1 MVLALTAWAAE
12 ETIAWNLS
20 YDKNLTSAS
29 KIVTTGVGGA
39 EGTWTASPTTNVA
52 AGYKGVA
59 LGKKDIAYKGTL
71 TLSDSNIPANA
82 TINSVTLKC
91 NGGKKGTSY
100 KWNIKVND
108 VQASSQASM
117 SCTLSPSSNDNL
129 NAQEITVSDIN
140 LVGNEIVID
149 FANNT
154 GAHIIYVWTITVKY
168 TPGDAAPV
176 EVEAFTTSPV
186 AVDDEITVEKGTE
199 VTFTAKNAAKI
210 AYEITTA
217 EITTGD
223 VEGDTYTYTA
233 TEAAIVSV
241 SAYDAEGAVKQTAS
255 YQINIKEAPLC
266 GEIVFNPA
274 AGEVAKGTA
283 VEVSCEN
290 ATRYEYTV
298 EAADQSLSGAVE
310 VNEGTFS
317 YTVNEECTL
326 HVFAYNADGKSVEA
340 SAKYTMAPAPLCGEV
355 TFNPASGSEVYAGT
369 EVTIS
374 CENAVSITYAVGRN
388 NEVTVEGNTAKVTVD
403 ATCEIVAFGTNAD
416 GVDSESGRASYTVV
430 ERPAAETVDF
440 DFTSAD
446 LAKLANKTII
456 ASGSTKNE
464 DANNLDDVTLTNG
477 GVSMLFSQADASNV
491 SRWFTNSSGT
501 TELRTYKK
509 STITIT
515 APAGCSLTKVVLTGD
530 KVYYT
535 VTTGTLSNGVWTP
548 ATAESTQNRAAANV
562 TSLVLT
568 NAANNNSVVSKI
580 SVTTQANA
588 QTGVDSITVDDENV
602 PVEYYNL
609 QGIRVENPANG
620 IFIRRCGTTVTKVA
634 L

>member
-20 YDKNLTSAS
+20 YAS

-59 LGKKDIAYKGTL
+59 LGKKGIAYTGTL

-91 NGGKKGTSY
+91 NGGKKDTSY

-108 VQASSQASM
+108 VEASSQASM
-117 SCTLSPSSNDNL
+117 SCTASPSSNTNL

-140 LVGNEIVID
+140 LVGNEIVVD

-176 EVEAFTTSPV
+176 EVEAFTTSPA
-186 AVDDEITVEKGTE
+186 AVGGEITVEKGTE

-217 EITTGD
+217 ETTTGD
-223 VEGDTYTYTA
+223 VEGDTYAYTA

-298 EAADQSLSGAVE
+298 EAADQSLSDVVE

-326 HVFAYNADGKSVEA
+326 HVVAYNADGKSVEA

-374 CENAVSITYAVGRN
+374 CENAVSITYAVGPN

-403 ATCEIVAFGTNAD
+403 ATCDIVAFGTNAD
-416 GVDSESGRASYTVV
+416 GVESEYGSASYTVV

-446 LAKLANKTII
+446 LAKLANKTIA
-456 ASGSTKNE
+456 ASNSQVNT
-464 DANNLDDVTLTNG
+464 DANNLIDVTLSNG
-477 GVSMLFSQADASNV
+477 GVTMQFGQ
-491 SRWFTNSSGT
+491 GT
-501 TELRTYKK
+501 TDSKPRWWKTSSSTQLRTYIGG
-509 STITIT
+509 TITIT
-515 APAGCSLTKVVLTGD
+515 APAGCSLTEVVLTGD

-535 VTTGTLSNGVWTP
+535 ASTGSLSNGVWKP
-548 ATAESTQNRAAANV
+548 ATAESTQLRAASDV

-568 NAANNNSVVSKI
+568 TDSNSQVDKI

-588 QTGVDSITVDDENV
+588 QTGVDSITVDDENA